1 VKLKLRR
8 LPILVAVLVLPLG
21 LTACHKK
28 SHPHNGDTEAIYVD
42 AGPLTYQV
50 QLSRQLNQYNV
61 EDRQYLHGLP
71 AGTTPLNRNQLWFAV
86 FVWAR
91 NQTGRVVASSGP
103 EQFDIVDTQF
113 HYYYAIPLNPALNAV
128 AWTSQYVAPRG
139 TEPGPDTLASLD
151 GAQGGELLFK
161 LTNSVYSNRP
171 ITLEI
176 RGPSGL
182 VEATVSLDL

>member
-8 LPILVAVLVLPLG
+8 LPILVAALVLPLG

-28 SHPHNGDTEAIYVD
+28 AHPTNGDSEAIYVD

-50 QLSRQLNQYNV
+50 QLSRQLNQYNI

-71 AGTTPLNRNQLWFAV
+71 PGTAPLNRNQLWFAV
-86 FVWAR
+86 FLWAR
-91 NQTGRVVASSGP
+91 NQTGRVVASNSP
-103 EQFDIVDTQF
+103 EQFDIVDTQGNT
-113 HYYYAIPLNPALNAV
+113 YYAIPLNPALNAV

-151 GAQGGELLFK
+151 GSQGGLVLFK
-161 LTNSVYSNRP
+161 LNNSVYSNRP

-176 RGPSGL
+176 HGPSGAL
-182 VEATVSLDL
+182 EATVSLDL